1 MKEKYRLLVN
11 HEQFLTRLAIMSE
24 KKIEYLFVTRNDVPT
39 GVGNIYKGKIERVIS
54 GLNAAFVNIGE
65 SRNGFLPFGKDEPLY
80 RTPESEEKDSGQV
93 KKHHRTGE
101 EIIVQISKPGT
112 SEKGMK
118 LTTKV
123 SLPGRFLILIPDSSL
138 RTLSK
143 KITDRKERGRLFDI
157 VDRRIFDNTGFI
169 IRTAAEGKNEGYLLR
184 ELKILQSTWNR
195 IKRHAKARNAPS
207 VLWKELPIFINVLRD
222 YVTSDYKEILVDDE
236 KAYGEVRR
244 YANLFLPEMRG
255 KVSIYKEK
263 LPLFV
268 KYGLEK
274 EIENFLSKKIPLP
287 SGGSLIIEEGET
299 LNAIDVNSGSSDRT
313 NFKETVLHTN
323 VEAAK
328 EIPRQ
333 IRARNLSGLIVV
345 DFIDMKR
352 PHERRKVFRTL
363 SDNLE
368 FDKAQTKI
376 LSISK
381 LGIVEMSRE
390 KTDFKLSDM
399 LLDRCER
406 CRGTGY
412 IKNVFFIALKFK
424 NELFTKVARN
434 PHGRFTAEISRDLYE
449 FITRNKSMHD
459 TLIKHRIHL
468 RENTSFRES
477 EFKITD

>member
-244 YANLFLPEMRG
+244 YVNLFLPEMRG

-274 EIENFLSKKIPLP
+274 EIENFLSKKIPLHP
-287 SGGSLIIEEGET
+287 G
-299 LNAIDVNSGSSDRT
+299 V
-313 NFKETVLHTN
+313 H
-323 VEAAK
+323 
-328 EIPRQ
+328 
-333 IRARNLSGLIVV
+333 
-345 DFIDMKR
+345 
-352 PHERRKVFRTL
+352 
-363 SDNLE
+363 
-368 FDKAQTKI
+368 
-376 LSISK
+376 
-381 LGIVEMSRE
+381 
-390 KTDFKLSDM
+390 
-399 LLDRCER
+399 
-406 CRGTGY
+406 
-412 IKNVFFIALKFK
+412 
-424 NELFTKVARN
+424 
-434 PHGRFTAEISRDLYE
+434 
-449 FITRNKSMHD
+449 
-459 TLIKHRIHL
+459 
-468 RENTSFRES
+468 
-477 EFKITD
+477 